1 MYLSTSDI
9 VFVDGIFIMGY
20 SVKYDESSATGES
33 NLLKKTPTNKVF
45 ATLDEIRILR
55 IWLRSNA
62 GL

>member
-55 IWLRSNA
+55 I
-62 GL
+62 